1 MGCLEDRRQESHG
14 VTTRPL
20 PPAAAEAT
28 FYEAAIAAR
37 PKLGQDG
44 VLSPEKK

>member
-1 MGCLEDRRQESHG
+1 MFGGQETG
-14 VTTRPL
+14 VTWADHAPL